1 MLSQI
6 ILVLATA
13 LIFFSTTYLFCKKNE
28 KNAKFKFANNCQ
40 NEIDNLKVQ
49 FELSLKEQQSVYE
62 NKLKDSQ
69 NEIEIIQIPQ
79 ETVSNQIKDFLND
92 LNAQINQ
99 KILQKYVFVMCQ
111 DTQLKDPNN
120 LNDINALESFTNKRM
135 LKISEEGYI
144 IANSNHANEKETL
157 KEETQISYII
167 ERDILSDKSF
177 KIKHGIKEIAREL
190 SVSKKSNNTSR
201 GERDIWILFQN
212 NVEMHIEIKRNDPSL
227 GKDKKTGRI
236 TQSTKR
242 DTDKTR
248 ILCDLDDLSN
258 NENNNK
264 KNINVFMYFE
274 THDAFLNKYKS
285 LKDLTKNVK
294 KSIDHFGV
302 DDAYKTKRIF
312 KYLTDLELIQ
322 NFDYFINS
330 CTNPNFELTFLTS
343 NHDQKRIIKC
353 QNVYTN
359 RTQLNQTE
367 LSFTATN
374 LLFFP
379 CEVEYRMILVGKNI

>member
-6 ILVLATA
+6 ILVLAAA
-13 LIFFSTTYLFCKKNE
+13 LISSSTTYLFCKANE
-28 KNAKFKFANNCQ
+28 KTTKFELINNC
-40 NEIDNLKVQ
+40 K
-49 FELSLKEQQSVYE
+49 K
-62 NKLKDSQ
+62 
-69 NEIEIIQIPQ
+69 EIEIIQILPKNESIQ
-79 ETVSNQIKDFLND
+79 IQAEPDFTLISHETVSNQIKAFLND
-92 LNAQINQ
+92 LNTQINQ

-111 DTQLKDPNN
+111 DKQLKDPNN
-120 LNDINALESFTNKRM
+120 LSDINALESFTNKSI
-135 LKISEEGYI
+135 LKISEAGYI
-144 IANSNHANEKETL
+144 VANSNHTSEH
-157 KEETQISYII
+157 TQIAYII

-177 KIKHGIKEIAREL
+177 MLKHGIKEVVREL
-190 SVSKKSNNTSR
+190 GVSKNTNR

-212 NVEMHIEIKRNDPSL
+212 DIEMHIEIKRNDPNL
-227 GKDKKTGRI
+227 GKNKKGAI
-236 TQSTKR
+236 VQSTER

-274 THDAFLNKYKS
+274 THDTFLNKYKS
-285 LKDLTKNVK
+285 LKDLTKGAK
-294 KSIDHFGV
+294 KSIDNFGV
-302 DDAYKTKRIF
+302 DSTYKTKRIF

-330 CTNPNFELTFLTS
+330 CTNQNFELTFLTS
-343 NHDQKRIIKC
+343 NNDQKQTIKC

-367 LSFTATN
+367 LSFNTTN

-379 CEVEYRMILVGKNI
+379 CEVEYRMILIGKKI